1 MSAASAAECRESAPP
16 TPIAARTACWR
27 SSARARDAEAG
38 LPIGEI
44 LLVEARQQSRRRVA
58 GAVER
63 AHGAELIGDVLI
75 VLIGNEL
82 PLALAQ
88 AARQRLL
95 VEAREIA
102 AGAGERAVH

>member
-16 TPIAARTACWR
+16 RPIAARRHVGEALP
-27 SSARARDAEAG
+27 SARDAEAG

-44 LLVEARQQSRRRVA
+44 LSVEARQQSRRRIA

-63 AHGAELIGDVLI
+63 SHGAELIGDVLI

-82 PLALAQ
+82 PL
-88 AARQRLL
+88 RS
-95 VEAREIA
+95 E
-102 AGAGERAVH
+102 ERRVGKECSSQWVRCQ

>member
-1 MSAASAAECRESAPP
+1 PP

-44 LLVEARQQSRRRVA
+44 LLVEARQQSRHRVA

-63 AHGAELIGDVLI
+63 SHGAELVGGVLI
-75 VLIGNEL
+75 VLIGDEL
-82 PLALAQ
+82 PLGLAQ

-102 AGAGERAVH
+102 AGAGEHAVHLIGDVGVGVG